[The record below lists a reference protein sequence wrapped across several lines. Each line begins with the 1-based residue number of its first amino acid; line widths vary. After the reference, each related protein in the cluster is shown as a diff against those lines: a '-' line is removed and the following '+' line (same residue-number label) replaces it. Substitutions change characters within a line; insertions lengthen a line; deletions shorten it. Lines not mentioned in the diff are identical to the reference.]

1 MSGLGPSPLIASS
14 SSVPRKVLTSRL
26 FRVKGKC
33 LARLRKVSGVEVR
46 EFIDLEAA
54 TGREPVQGS
63 LLGPSSHK
71 AGAGS
76 RVADGYRAS
85 APEHGRGWA
94 WPGFHLYSPPAGSVS
109 CGIPLAEKGLT
120 LSGYEPL
127 FRRWRVP
134 DATPHQRCV
143 RAPPFRP
150 NSAGVRVNYV
160 GGGAMNPKRVKL
172 PIVAVVGLLAL
183 LLPLASQGDVINFT
197 LTEPS
202 QTGSPGTTLD
212 FLGTL
217 SNPHRE
223 HHFFEHRQLDDRRD
237 LSARR

>member
-1 MSGLGPSPLIASS
+1 
-14 SSVPRKVLTSRL
+14 
-26 FRVKGKC
+26 
-33 LARLRKVSGVEVR
+33 
-46 EFIDLEAA
+46 
-54 TGREPVQGS
+54 
-63 LLGPSSHK
+63 
-71 AGAGS
+71 
-76 RVADGYRAS
+76 
-85 APEHGRGWA
+85 
-94 WPGFHLYSPPAGSVS
+94 
-109 CGIPLAEKGLT
+109 
-120 LSGYEPL
+120 
-127 FRRWRVP
+127 
-134 DATPHQRCV
+134 
-143 RAPPFRP
+143 
-150 NSAGVRVNYV
+150 
-160 GGGAMNPKRVKL
+160 MNPKRVKL